1 MNTLDIKYKLGYY
14 RNYFGSVLRDIR
26 SFFRKNPKA
35 EDYKNFFIRKM
46 FFDVAST
53 CNAKCVFCAY
63 RKIENQS
70 YYRHGVMYFDIF
82 KKAID
87 QFAGMGGSDIGLTP
101 VVGDPLLDP
110 NLMDKIK
117 YAKGIGKIKKIYFYS
132 NGILLR
138 KNDIYKK
145 LIDSGINNIEISTQG
160 CDKEHFE
167 KVYGVPL
174 YDQFITG
181 INSLLEYNRSKGE
194 PVSISINFRPAQKP
208 SEVLNS
214 PDFINKI
221 KPFLSKKVGYTF
233 MIDYDNWGDSVG
245 KKDLVGVMKLKRKP
259 LIKRIPC
266 SRIFDAIV
274 LFDGSVRL
282 CAARINKTQFDDMVI
297 GNINEDNLKNIFFS
311 DKATEVRRK
320 FTENRHSSACAGCSL
335 YVPADKSLL
344 RDMGELAETNF

>member
-1 MNTLDIKYKLGYY
+1 MNIVDIRYKLAYY
-14 RNYFGSVLRDIR
+14 RNYLNSVLRDAR
-26 SFFRKNPKA
+26 SFLRKKPKA
-35 EDYKNFFIRKM
+35 EDYENFFIRKM

-53 CNAKCVFCAY
+53 CNARCVFCAY

-70 YYRHGVMYFDIF
+70 YYRHGVMSFDVF

-87 QFAGMGGSDIGLTP
+87 QFVDMGGSDIGLTP

-110 NLMDKIK
+110 NLMDKIE
-117 YAKGIGKIKKIYFYS
+117 YATRTGKIKKIYFYS
-132 NGILLR
+132 NGILLY

-174 YDQFITG
+174 YDQFISG
-181 INSLLEYNRSKGE
+181 LNSLLEYNKNKGE

-214 PDFINKI
+214 LDFTNKI
-221 KPFLSKKVGYTF
+221 KPFLSKKVSYTF

-245 KKDLVGVMKLKRKP
+245 KNDLVGVMKLKRKP
-259 LIKRIPC
+259 LIKKVPC
-266 SRIFDAIV
+266 SRIFDVIV

-282 CAARINKTQFDDMVI
+282 CAARINKTQFDNMVI

-311 DKATEVRRK
+311 DKATEIRRK
-320 FTENRHSSACAGCSL
+320 FTEGRHSSACAGCSL
-335 YVPADKSLL
+335 YVPATKRRL
-344 RDMGELAETNF
+344 RDMTEITEN

>member
-1 MNTLDIKYKLGYY
+1 MNTIDIRYNLAYY
-14 RNYFGSVLRDIR
+14 RNYLNSVLRDAQ
-26 SFFRKNPKA
+26 SFLRKKPKA

-53 CNAKCVFCAY
+53 CNARCVFCAY
-63 RKIENQS
+63 RKIENQP
-70 YYRHGVMYFDIF
+70 YYRHGVMNFDVF

-87 QFAGMGGSDIGLTP
+87 QFVDMGGNDIGLTP

-110 NLMDKIK
+110 NLMEKIK
-117 YAKGIGKIKKIYFYS
+117 YAKEIGRIKKIYFYS
-132 NGILLR
+132 NGILLY
-138 KNDIYKK
+138 KDDIYKK

-160 CDKEHFE
+160 CDSGLFE
-167 KVYGVPL
+167 KVYGVSL
-174 YDQFITG
+174 YNQFISG
-181 INSLLEYNRSKGE
+181 LNSLLEYNRSKGE

-208 SEVLNS
+208 SDILKS

-221 KPFLSKKVGYTF
+221 KPFLSKKVVYTF

-245 KKDLVGVMKLKRKP
+245 KKDLIGVMKLKRKP
-259 LIKRIPC
+259 LIKKVPC

-274 LFDGSVRL
+274 LFDGSIRL

-311 DKATEVRRK
+311 DKATDIRRK
-320 FTENRHSSACAGCSL
+320 FTESKYSNACVGCSL
-335 YVPADKSLL
+335 YVPASKSRL
-344 RDMGELAETNF
+344 RNTGLP

>member
-1 MNTLDIKYKLGYY
+1 MNTINIRYKLAYY
-14 RNYFGSVLRDIR
+14 RNYLNSVLRDAR
-26 SFFRKNPKA
+26 SFFRKKPKA

-53 CNAKCVFCAY
+53 CNARCVFCAY

-70 YYRHGVMYFDIF
+70 YYRHGVMDFDVF
-82 KKAID
+82 KKAVD
-87 QFAGMGGSDIGLTP
+87 QFADMGGNDIGLTP

-110 NLMDKIK
+110 NLMEKIR
-117 YAKGIGKIKKIYFYS
+117 YAVGTGKIKKIYFYS
-132 NGILLR
+132 NGILLS

-145 LIDSGINNIEISTQG
+145 LIDSGINKIEISAQG
-160 CDKEHFE
+160 CDREHFE

-181 INSLLEYNRSKGE
+181 INSLLNYNRQKGE

-208 SEVLNS
+208 SEVLGS

-282 CAARINKTQFDDMVI
+282 CAARINKTQFDDMII

-311 DKATEVRRK
+311 DKATEIRRK